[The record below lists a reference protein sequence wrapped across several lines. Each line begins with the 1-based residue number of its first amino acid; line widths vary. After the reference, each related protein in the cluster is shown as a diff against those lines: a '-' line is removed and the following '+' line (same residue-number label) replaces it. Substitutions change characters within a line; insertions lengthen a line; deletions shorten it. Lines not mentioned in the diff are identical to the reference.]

1 LSGPAPVYSC
11 VSVTRSP
18 PKTTLNRLA
27 GFVAALCSL
36 ALGLSA
42 VQAGAAPVS
51 TGHVSVELVAET
63 AGVAPGGTVH
73 VALRQQIAPGWH
85 TYWRNPGDSGEA
97 TTLAWTLPA
106 GWRAGD
112 IVWAAPKKLPI
123 GPLMDYGYEGE
134 VLLPA
139 AVSAPASAAPGQTVQ
154 LKARADYLVCKD
166 ICVPEGADLT
176 LSMPVTSGP
185 PPADPSWAKPIADA
199 LAAAPRP
206 AGLNAALTPGAS
218 LKLSITGAAV
228 RGGQFPDAYF
238 YPYDST
244 VIDHAQPQ
252 TIDRGPDGL
261 TLTLAPGSAFKTGK
275 APASVAG
282 LLSFGGK
289 TAEISATVGSPLAG
303 AGGLGAP
310 AKPLSPSAQLSA
322 VLLALISAFI
332 GGLILN
338 LMPCVFPILSMKVIA
353 LARHAHGQSLAAQGL
368 AFMGG
373 VVATFLLLA
382 GALIGARAAGQAV
395 GWGFQLQSPAVV
407 GVLALVM
414 LLAALNLSGV
424 FEIGERLQSLAGE
437 AGGADKGGLAGSALT
452 GALAVAV
459 AAPCTAPFM
468 AGAIG
473 FALTQ
478 GPVVALAIFLAL
490 GLGLAAPFTAL
501 SFAPGL
507 LRLLPRPG
515 AWMATLK
522 SVLAFPMY
530 GAAAWLVWV
539 FSQQAGTLG
548 LAALLA
554 AAVLAGFAGWLYGE
568 AQRAGMTGER
578 PWARLS
584 LAGVSI
590 ALAGALALTAK
601 SAPAAVGGA
610 QVQAGAIPA
619 QPFSPDK
626 LAALRAAGKPVFVNL
641 TAAWCV
647 TCQVN
652 ERVALSNS
660 AVADAFRKDGVT
672 YLVGDW
678 TSRDAVI
685 AQTLAEHGR
694 AGVPLYLMYGAG
706 GGEPV
711 VLPQIL
717 TPGIVLEAEKKAAKV

>member
-1 LSGPAPVYSC
+1 
-11 VSVTRSP
+11 VTRSLS
-18 PKTTLNRLA
+18 KLALHRLA
-27 GFVAALCSL
+27 NLAMVLCGFALSL
-36 ALGLSA
+36 TALPAS
-42 VQAGAAPVS
+42 AAPVNS
-51 TGHVSVELVAET
+51 GHVTVELVADT
-63 AGVAPGGTVH
+63 QSVQPGGTIH
-73 VALRQQIAPGWH
+73 IALRQQIAPGWH

-97 TTLAWTLPA
+97 TTIVWTLPT
-106 GWRAGD
+106 GWHAGD
-112 IVWAAPKKLPI
+112 IVWAAPKQLPI
-123 GPLMDYGYEGE
+123 GPLMDYGYEGQ
-134 VLLPA
+134 VLLPT
-139 AVSAPASAAPGQTVQ
+139 AVTAPAGATPGQRV
-154 LKARADYLVCKD
+154 LIKARADYLVCKD

-176 LSMPVTSGP
+176 LLLPIQAGP
-185 PPADPSWAKPIADA
+185 PAADPAWAGPIAA
-199 LAAAPRP
+199 AMAAAPK
-206 AGLNAALTPGAS
+206 AGGLTAALTPGAS
-218 LKLSITGAAV
+218 LKLSITGTALK
-228 RGGQFPDAYF
+228 GGQFPDAYF
-238 YPYDST
+238 YPYDSSL
-244 VIDHAQPQ
+244 IDHAQPQ
-252 TIDRGPDGL
+252 KIDRGPDGL

-275 APASVAG
+275 APASAAG
-282 LLSFGGK
+282 VLAFGGK
-289 TAEISATVGSPLAG
+289 TVEVNAPVGPPLAG

-310 AKPLSPSAQLSA
+310 VKALSPSGQASA
-322 VLLALISAFI
+322 VLLAIVSAFI

-353 LARHAHGQSLAAQGL
+353 LARHAHEGQPLRRQRRS
-368 AFMGG
+368 MGG
-373 VVATFLLLA
+373 VVATFLILA
-382 GALIGARAAGQAV
+382 GALIAARAAGQAV

-407 GVLALVM
+407 AVLALIM

-424 FEIGERLQSLAGE
+424 FEIGERLQSIAGE

-478 GPVVALAIFLAL
+478 GPVVALSIFLAL
-490 GLGLAAPFTAL
+490 GLGLAAPFTAI

-515 AWMATLK
+515 AWMSTLK

-539 FSQQAGTLG
+539 FSQQSGTLG

-554 AAVLAGFAGWLYGE
+554 AAVLAAFAGWLYGE
-568 AQRAGMTGER
+568 AQRARMVGGT
-578 PWARLS
+578 PWVRLS
-584 LAGVSI
+584 VAGVAI
-590 ALAGALALTAK
+590 VLAAGLAVTSK
-601 SAPAAVGGA
+601 SAPATLAGGG
-610 QVQAGAIPA
+610 QVETGGIPA
-619 QPFSPDK
+619 QAFTPDR

-652 ERVALSNS
+652 ERVALTNG
-660 AVADAFRKDGVT
+660 AVADAFAKDGVA

-678 TSRDAVI
+678 TNRDATI

-706 GGEPV
+706 GGEPQ

-717 TPGIVLEAEKKAAKV
+717 TPGVVLDAEKKAAAKA

>member
-1 LSGPAPVYSC
+1 MKTATASQRLTVLLAGLAALVSVFCARPAP
-11 VSVTRSP
+11 
-18 PKTTLNRLA
+18 
-27 GFVAALCSL
+27 
-36 ALGLSA
+36 
-42 VQAGAAPVS
+42 AAPVS
-51 TGHVSVELVAET
+51 TGHVTVELVADA
-63 AGVAPGGTVH
+63 AGVAPGGTLH
-73 VALRQQIAPGWH
+73 VALRQTITPGWH

-106 GWRAGD
+106 GWRASD
-112 IVWAAPKKLPI
+112 IVWAPPKKLPI

-134 VLLPA
+134 VLLP
-139 AVSAPASAAPGQTVQ
+139 VTLSAPASARPGQSVL
-154 LKARADYLVCKD
+154 LKARVDYLVCKD

-176 LSMPVTSGP
+176 LLTPVTPGP
-185 PPADPSWAKPIADA
+185 APADSTWAGPIAAA
-199 LAAAPRP
+199 LGAAPKS
-206 AGLNAALTPGAS
+206 AGLKAALTPGAG
-218 LKLSITGAAV
+218 LKLSLTGAAIK
-228 RGGQFPDAYF
+228 GGQFPDAYF

-275 APASVAG
+275 PPASIAG
-282 LLSFGGK
+282 LLSFGGR
-289 TAEISATVGSPLAG
+289 TVEITATVGPPLAG

-310 AKPLSPSAQLSA
+310 IKPLTPAA
-322 VLLALISAFI
+322 RIGGVLVALASAFI

-353 LARHAHGQSLAAQGL
+353 LARHAHGPSLAAQGL

-382 GALIGARAAGQAV
+382 GVLIGARAAGQAV

-407 GVLALVM
+407 GVLALIM

-424 FEIGERLQSLAGE
+424 FEIGERLQAIAGE
-437 AGGADKGGLAGSALT
+437 AGGADKGDLAGSALT

-478 GPVVALAIFLAL
+478 GPVVALSIFFAL

-501 SFAPGL
+501 SFAPNL

-515 AWMATLK
+515 AWMGTLK

-568 AQRAGMTGER
+568 AQRSRMIGDR
-578 PWARLS
+578 SWARLS

-590 ALAGALALTAK
+590 VLAAGLAITAK
-601 SAPAAVGGA
+601 STPAVAVGTS
-610 QVQAGAIPA
+610 QAEAGTIPA
-619 QPFSPDK
+619 QPYSPDR

-652 ERVALSNS
+652 ERVALSNGE
-660 AVADAFRKDGVT
+660 VAEAFHKDGVT

-678 TSRDAVI
+678 TNRDAAI
-685 AQTLAEHGR
+685 ARTLAEHGR

-706 GGEPV
+706 GGEPA

-717 TPGIVLEAEKKAAKV
+717 TPGIVLDAERKAAKA

>member
-1 LSGPAPVYSC
+1 
-11 VSVTRSP
+11 VTRSLS
-18 PKTTLNRLA
+18 KLVLRRLA
-27 GFVAALCSL
+27 NLAVALCGLTLSLAALPAS
-36 ALGLSA
+36 
-42 VQAGAAPVS
+42 AAPVNS
-51 TGHVSVELVAET
+51 GHVTVELVADT
-63 AGVAPGGTVH
+63 QSVAPGGTLH
-73 VALRQQIAPGWH
+73 IALRQQIAPGWH

-97 TTLAWTLPA
+97 TTIAWALPP
-106 GWRAGD
+106 GWHAGD

-123 GPLMDYGYEGE
+123 GPLMDYGYEGA
-134 VLLPA
+134 VLLPT
-139 AVSAPASAAPGQTVQ
+139 AVTAPANATPGASV
-154 LKARADYLVCKD
+154 LIRARADYLVCKD

-176 LSMPVTSGP
+176 LLLPVSTGLP
-185 PPADPSWAKPIADA
+185 AADPAWGKPIADA
-199 LAAAPRP
+199 LAAAPKSG
-206 AGLNAALTPGAS
+206 GLTAALTPGAS

-228 RGGQFPDAYF
+228 KGGQFPDAYF

-282 LLSFGGK
+282 LLAFGGR
-289 TAEISATVGSPLAG
+289 TVEVNAAVGPPLAG
-303 AGGLGAP
+303 ANGLGAP
-310 AKPLSPSAQLSA
+310 VKALSPSGQISA
-322 VLLALISAFI
+322 VLLALVSAFI

-338 LMPCVFPILSMKVIA
+338 LMPCVFPILSMKVVA
-353 LARHAHGQSLAAQGL
+353 LARHAHGASLAAQGL

-382 GALIGARAAGQAV
+382 GALIAARAAGQAV

-407 GVLALVM
+407 AALALIM

-424 FEIGERLQSLAGE
+424 FEIGERLQSIAGE
-437 AGGADKGGLAGSALT
+437 AGGADKGDLAGSALT

-539 FSQQAGTLG
+539 FSQQSGTLG

-568 AQRAGMTGER
+568 AQRARMVGGTA
-578 PWARLS
+578 WVRLGI
-584 LAGVSI
+584 AGVAI
-590 ALAGALALTAK
+590 LLAAGLVATARPAPALAA
-601 SAPAAVGGA
+601 GGG
-610 QVQAGAIPA
+610 QIETGGIPA
-619 QPFSPDK
+619 QAFSPDK
-626 LAALRAAGKPVFVNL
+626 LAALHAAGKPVFVNL

-652 ERVALSNS
+652 ERVALTNS
-660 AVADAFRKDGVT
+660 AVANAFAKDGVT

-678 TSRDAVI
+678 TNRDATI

-706 GGEPV
+706 GGEPQ

-717 TPGIVLEAEKKAAKV
+717 TPGIVLDAEKKAAKA